1 MFSYFGLHLN
11 ALTYILSK
19 KIIPYIYILFLSYF
33 SHETIGQNLELNIA
47 TSDSIQTTTLNEISF
62 IKIHT
67 LKKDVY
73 KEITNI
79 HNKLKKEGY
88 FITTIDTIVKSEEK
102 YTAYFTLGRKTD
114 NIIIMIPHKLKI
126 RNLEMRGDSIRIK
139 TKEFENF
146 KNLLLTDLDT
156 KGNSFSEIKFTKP
169 TYVKDTLVLQL
180 KIIESLKRNID
191 KVLVKGYDEFPEK
204 FIKRFYKIN
213 KQTIFS
219 KKRLEEVS
227 QLTKNLDFVREKKE
241 PEVLFK
247 KDSTHIYLFLNKLET
262 SSFDGIVNFASK
274 EDGQGLLLNG
284 NLDLKLTNILNT
296 GENFELFWNKVAQEK
311 SEFKINAVIP
321 YIYHSFLS
329 AEIGF
334 NLYRQDSTFL
344 NTSFN
349 LKTEYDLS
357 RRSKASLA
365 YSNERS
371 SYLLSTTENN
381 LDSYSNYFIGSGY
394 QLKNISNTDLYKNDF
409 GLELYASFG
418 KRKTTLIDVNQFKLK
433 LLTLINLKTSQRSYL
448 NIKTESQMLF
458 SNNYLVNELY
468 RIGGANSIRG
478 LNEQSIYT
486 NRFLYTNIEY
496 RFLTSVVSYLYSI
509 TDIGFYNESISTKT
523 RNALG
528 LGGGYRFK
536 LNNNF
541 IDLGY
546 VVGSYSDSEM
556 NLNNSKL
563 IVKWT
568 SFF

>member
-1 MFSYFGLHLN
+1 M
-11 ALTYILSK
+11 
-19 KIIPYIYILFLSYF
+19 SYF

-62 IKIHT
+62 IKKHA
-67 LKKDVY
+67 LKKDILDEVDRILQQI
-73 KEITNI
+73 KKRGFFTARIDSISKADKTFSAHINLGKKTNTI
-79 HNKLKKEGY
+79 IIINKLKPEERTKLYGASQ
-88 FITTIDTIVKSEEK
+88 TTESAI
-102 YTAYFTLGRKTD
+102 
-114 NIIIMIPHKLKI
+114 
-126 RNLEMRGDSIRIK
+126 DSIKIK
-139 TKEFENF
+139 TNEFDEFTNQ
-146 KNLLLTDLDT
+146 LLEQID
-156 KGNSFSEIKFTKP
+156 KIGKSFSEISYINP
-169 TYVKDTLVLQL
+169 IL
-180 KIIESLKRNID
+180 KNDILIIELTISDSSNRKID
-191 KVLVKGYDEFPEK
+191 KVIVKGYDEFPEK

-247 KDSTHIYLFLNKLET
+247 KDSTHVYLFLNKLET

-344 NTSFN
+344 NKSFN
-349 LKTEYDLS
+349 LKTEYELS

-371 SYLLSTTENN
+371 NYLLSTTENN
-381 LDSYSNYFIGSGY
+381 LDSYSNYFIGTGY

-409 GLELYASFG
+409 GLELYASLG
-418 KRKTTLIDVNQFKLK
+418 KRKTTLKDVNQFKLK

-546 VVGSYSDSEM
+546 VIGSYSDSEM

>member
-1 MFSYFGLHLN
+1 
-11 ALTYILSK
+11 
-19 KIIPYIYILFLSYF
+19 LSYF

-47 TSDSIQTTTLNEISF
+47 ASDSIQTTILNEISF
-62 IKIHT
+62 IKKHA
-67 LKKDVY
+67 LKKDILDEVDRILQQV
-73 KEITNI
+73 KKRGFFTARIDSISKADKTFSAHINLGKKTNKI
-79 HNKLKKEGY
+79 IIINKLKPEERTKLYGASQ
-88 FITTIDTIVKSEEK
+88 TSEL
-102 YTAYFTLGRKTD
+102 A
-114 NIIIMIPHKLKI
+114 I
-126 RNLEMRGDSIRIK
+126 DSIKIK
-139 TKEFENF
+139 TNEFDEFTNQ
-146 KNLLLTDLDT
+146 LLEQID
-156 KGNSFSEIKFTKP
+156 KIGKSFSEISYINPILKN
-169 TYVKDTLVLQL
+169 DTL
-180 KIIESLKRNID
+180 IIELTISDSSNRKID
-191 KVLVKGYDEFPEK
+191 EVIVKGYDEFPEK
-204 FIKRFYKIN
+204 FIKRFFKIN

-219 KKRLEEVS
+219 KQKMKEVS
-227 QLTKNLDFVREKKE
+227 QLTKSLDFVLEKKE

-247 KDSTHIYLFLNKLET
+247 KDSTHLYLFLDKLET
-262 SSFDGIVNFASK
+262 SSFDGIGNFASK

-311 SEFKINAVIP
+311 SEFKINTALP

-349 LKTEYDLS
+349 LKTEYELS
-357 RRSKASLA
+357 RRSKASIL
-365 YSNERS
+365 YSNEKS

-381 LDSYSNYFIGSGY
+381 FESYSNYFIGTGY
-394 QLKNISNTDLYKNDF
+394 QLKNISSTYLYKNNF
-409 GLELYASFG
+409 SLELYASFG

-433 LLTLINLKTSQRSYL
+433 LLTLINFKTTQKSYL
-448 NIKTESQMLF
+448 HIKTESQMLF

-486 NRFLYTNIEY
+486 NRFLYMNIEY

-509 TDIGFYNESISTKT
+509 TDIGFYNEFIATKT

-546 VVGSYSDSEM
+546 VIGSNSDTEM
-556 NLNNSKL
+556 KLNNSKL

-568 SFF
+568 TFF

>member
-1 MFSYFGLHLN
+1 M
-11 ALTYILSK
+11 
-19 KIIPYIYILFLSYF
+19 SYF
-33 SHETIGQNLELNIA
+33 SHEIIGQNLELNIA
-47 TSDSIQTTTLNEISF
+47 ASDSIQTTTLNEISF
-62 IKIHT
+62 IKKHA

-114 NIIIMIPHKLKI
+114 NIIVIIPHKLKI
-126 RNLEMRGDSIRIK
+126 RNLGMRGDSIRIK

-146 KNLLLTDLDT
+146 KNLLLTDLDA
-156 KGNSFSEIKFTKP
+156 KGNSFSEIKFTNP

-204 FIKRFYKIN
+204 FIKRFFKIN

-219 KKRLEEVS
+219 KQKMKEVS
-227 QLTKNLDFVREKKE
+227 QLTKNLDFVLEKKK

-247 KDSTHIYLFLNKLET
+247 KDSTHVYLFLNKLET

-381 LDSYSNYFIGSGY
+381 LDSYSNYFIGTGY
-394 QLKNISNTDLYKNDF
+394 QLKNISNTGLYKNDF
-409 GLELYASFG
+409 GLELYASLG
-418 KRKTTLIDVNQFKLK
+418 KRKTTLVDVNQFKLK

-546 VVGSYSDSEM
+546 VIGGYSDTEM

-568 SFF
+568 TFF